1 MTDCWQRQPFA
12 GSRAGCAGPMR
23 PWPLALSLGPLLRAV
38 YVAVT
43 LRNEAI
49 SPLIP
54 NPKQN
59 AGLNHCFLQ
68 NGWIP
73 NIQRFSLGCR
83 CRHPSKPTESPM
95 GTESKGTN
103 RLTPHCPPHW
113 VTGPWSL
120 TQERMC
126 SVSIQETNKRTHKLT
141 RSKTKPKCYYSQPN
155 PTNPSANR
163 PKCYYQVIT
172 ENTGNDRHMTCP
184 RVVAGWSYCEVRNK
198 EWSCTQLTVTEIQKT
213 AYFGA
218 WEIGRLTKTGNV
230 GWNSG

>member
-43 LRNEAI
+43 LRNEAM

-83 CRHPSKPTESPM
+83 CRHPSKPTESSM

-126 SVSIQETNKRTHKLT
+126 SVSIQETNKKTHKLT
-141 RSKTKPKCYYSQPN
+141 RSKTKPQTQVLLSSYHREHRKWQTHDLSTGSCWLKLLWSTKQGMELY
-155 PTNPSANR
+155 PTDSHWDSKNSILWSLRNR
-163 PKCYYQVIT
+163 
-172 ENTGNDRHMTCP
+172 
-184 RVVAGWSYCEVRNK
+184 
-198 EWSCTQLTVTEIQKT
+198 
-213 AYFGA
+213 
-218 WEIGRLTKTGNV
+218 
-230 GWNSG
+230 